1 MNKFKV
7 TFIVTIGLIIILG
20 CFFITSSAAEPIKIG
35 AVLPKSGNYAEH
47 GEMELIG
54 IYLAVEDFG
63 GEVLGRPIELVE
75 ADDENNPDMGSRR
88 ARNLIEV
95 EDVKFLMGG
104 VSSSVGLA
112 IGGVCEE
119 EGALYLATNQNSD
132 DFSSV
137 GYANKYMFHVA
148 PGMDSLVRGA
158 AEYVAENLG
167 KKWYFITHDYSWGHS
182 GTKWAR
188 NMLDQVGAEEIGE
201 IKVPNGTRD
210 FSSYLLTIANSGADV
225 IALTVGGLDLQALYM
240 QMNEFGI
247 FDKMA
252 VWCTLGNYEDSYPL
266 KPEQRGMYIGVEAY
280 WKESPGMIELS
291 NRVKEGYPNAPL
303 SVASANTYQG
313 WLGMTALLK
322 GIEKAGTTD
331 VDAVIKAMEGMVIC
345 DNLRLA
351 PTYIRSWD
359 HQFLG
364 AYPFVRDLQ
373 VEGVDIFEI
382 LFTYN
387 SKDYARGLSENPLDL
402 TAE

>member
-1 MNKFKV
+1 MYMKMSKFV
-7 TFIVTIGLIIILG
+7 MIMFVLLMVFSLTV
-20 CFFITSSAAEPIKIG
+20 SAQEPVKIG

-54 IYLAVEDFG
+54 IYLAIEDFG

-75 ADDENNPDMGSRR
+75 ADDENNPDIGSRR

-95 EDVKFLMGG
+95 EGVKFLMGG

-132 DFSSV
+132 DFSSE

-158 AEYVAENLG
+158 AEWVAENLG

-188 NMLDQVGAEEIGE
+188 NVLDEVGAEEIGE

-210 FSSYLLTIANSGADV
+210 FSSYLLQIANSGADV
-225 IALTVGGLDLQALYM
+225 IVLTVGGLDLQALYM
-240 QMNEFGI
+240 QMNEFGLL
-247 FDKMA
+247 DKMSA
-252 VWCTLGNYEDSYPL
+252 WCTLGNYEDSYPL
-266 KPEQRGMYIGVEAY
+266 DPSQRDMYIGVESY
-280 WKESPGMIELS
+280 WKETPEMMEFS

-322 GIEKAGTTD
+322 AMEKAGTTD

-345 DNLRLA
+345 DNLRSEA
-351 PTYIRSWD
+351 TYIRPWD

-364 AYPFVRDLQ
+364 VYPFVHDLQ

-382 LFTYN
+382 LFTYL
-387 SKDYARGLSENPLDL
+387 SKDYARGLSENPVRL
-402 TAE
+402 TD

>member
-1 MNKFKV
+1 MSKFKF
-7 TFIVTIGLIIILG
+7 TFIITLGLIMVMG

-35 AVLPKSGNYAEH
+35 AVVPKSGNYAEH

-54 IYLAVEDFG
+54 IYLAIEDFG
-63 GEVLGRPIELVE
+63 GQVLGRPIELVE
-75 ADDENNPDMGSRR
+75 ADDENNPDIGSRR

-95 EDVKFLMGG
+95 EGIKFLMGG

-119 EGALYLATNQNSD
+119 KGALYLATNQNSD
-132 DFSSV
+132 DFTSE

-148 PGMDSLVRGA
+148 PGMDSLVRGV

-188 NMLDQVGAEEIGE
+188 NMIDQVGAEEIGE

-210 FSSYLLTIANSGADV
+210 FSSYLLQIANSEADV
-225 IALTVGGLDLQALYM
+225 IVLTVGGLDLQALYM
-240 QMNEFGI
+240 QMNEFGL

-252 VWCTLGNYEDSYPL
+252 AWCTLGNYEDSYPL
-266 KPEQRGMYIGVEAY
+266 KPEQRGMYIGVESY

-291 NRVKEGYPNAPL
+291 NRIKEGYPNAPL

-322 GIEKAGTTD
+322 AIEKAGTTD
-331 VDAVIKAMEGMVIC
+331 VDAVIKTMEGMVIC
-345 DNLRLA
+345 DNLRLE
-351 PTYIRSWD
+351 PTYIRPWD
-359 HQFLG
+359 HQFIG
-364 AYPFVRDLQ
+364 VYPFVRDLQ
-373 VEGVDIFEI
+373 VEGVDIFEV
-382 LFTYN
+382 LFTYP
-387 SKDYARGLSENPLDL
+387 SKDYARNLSENPLRL
-402 TAE
+402 NAE